1 MDSATMIVRNQL
13 QTGARFKT
21 KTVKRDNPITF
32 IGITRTSIALWPI
45 RSATRD
51 QWGVEKAITTDA
63 VALSAPASAYE
74 SLTATTMKMSASESI
89 EMGIRAMTPGMENLR
104 APGVLIKVLYPE
116 NIGKSLS
123 RS

>member
-1 MDSATMIVRNQL
+1 MIVTNHVQI
-13 QTGARFKT
+13 GASFKT
-21 KTVKRDNPITF
+21 KTVNKERPMTLM
-32 IGITRTSIALWPI
+32 GITRTSIALWPM

-51 QWGVEKAITTDA
+51 QCGVAKDITTEA
-63 VALSAPASAYE
+63 VALSAPANAYE
-74 SLTATTMKMSASESI
+74 SLTATTMKISASESI
-89 EMGIRAMTPGMENLR
+89 EIGMRAITPGIENLI

>member
-1 MDSATMIVRNQL
+1 MQTNHVH
-13 QTGARFKT
+13 TGALFKT
-21 KTVKRDNPITF
+21 KTVNNERPTTL
-32 IGITRTSIALWPI
+32 IGITRTSMALWPM

-51 QWGVEKAITTDA
+51 QWGVAKDITTDA

-74 SLTATTMKMSASESI
+74 SLTATTMKISASESI
-89 EMGIRAMTPGMENLR
+89 EMGMRAITPGIENLI